1 MKNKVTVP
9 ILAACLLSIGFVQA
23 QSINAVSTGSPPDS
37 VGLRTNSAEDRSS
50 YATVPTE
57 IKRTKAGY
65 KNFAFG
71 FYTGLNS
78 TKLMSDNNNGENAGR
93 VGYQVGF
100 FVRGGGRFFGQI
112 GAEYF
117 ASSSTYFSKGDGLT
131 PSQIR
136 DRIDIRYIQVPVYV
150 GVKLLESE
158 RGLSAIRLQVGGEY
172 ANRISSS
179 SGEFNLSNSELKTG
193 TFNALGQVGFDLG
206 PLLIDLTYHHG
217 LSDAIKGSGFN
228 GSTRRIVSASVGLK
242 F

>member
-1 MKNKVTVP
+1 MKSNVIVP

-23 QSINAVSTGSPPDS
+23 QSTNAPSTE
-37 VGLRTNSAEDRSS
+37 RTPESGAIVTTRSEDRSS
-50 YATVPTE
+50 YQAVPTE
-57 IKRTKAGY
+57 TKRTKFGY

-71 FYTGLNS
+71 LYGGLNS
-78 TKLMSDNNNGENAGR
+78 TKLMSENNNGENAGR
-93 VGYQVGF
+93 VGYQAGF
-100 FVRGGGRFFGQI
+100 FARGGGRFFGQI

-117 ASSSTYFSKGDGLT
+117 ASSSTYFSEGDGLT

-158 RGLSAIRLQVGGEY
+158 RGISAIRLQVGGEY

-179 SGEFNLSNSELKTG
+179 SGEFNLSNSEIKSG
-193 TFNALGQVGFDLG
+193 TFNALGQLGFDIG

-217 LSDAIKGSGFN
+217 LSDAIKGSSFN